1 MLLYIKN
8 YYYICK
14 KYFMSYRE
22 IIKNLEQIKELCED
36 DCPKMASERITWLIT
51 DIKKYTDK
59 LSLWNRLTSSKN

>member
-1 MLLYIKN
+1 
-8 YYYICK
+8 
-14 KYFMSYRE
+14 MSYRE

-59 LSLWNRLTSSKN
+59 LSLWNRLTSLKN